1 MSALFTTQRLLIL
14 AQLLV
19 LVSLATGL
27 QFLYKTTGGTLFV
40 FSSLAPMLVGL
51 AIVILAGVLFHQF
64 RQRHRLFHLEKYEP
78 GALVFQEG
86 DRGDCVYFIRSGEV
100 EVVRKTDEG
109 ETPVAKLSSGE
120 YFGEMALLSNDPR
133 NATVRAVAATE
144 LAMLGKGNFM
154 TMMSVLPSTE
164 EDILK
169 TIQARAM
176 R

>member
-27 QFLYKTTGGTLFV
+27 QFLYETTGGTLFV

-51 AIVILAGVLFHQF
+51 AIVILAGVLLHQF
-64 RQRHRLFHLEKYEP
+64 RQRHRLFHFEEYEP
-78 GALVFQEG
+78 GAVVFKEG

-100 EVVRKTDEG
+100 EVVRNTDEG
-109 ETPVAKLSSGE
+109 ETQLAKLSSGE
-120 YFGEMALLSNDPR
+120 YFGEMALLSNDLR

-144 LAMLGKGNFM
+144 LATLGKGNFM
-154 TMMSVLPSTE
+154 TMLNVLPSTE
-164 EDILK
+164 EDILR